1 MDLLTKIL
9 IIIAISLLKMLPL
22 QSQNLFQ
29 VELSEA
35 FVFYDLIREPNDIAN
50 AYKGYGTHT
59 SLDFWL
65 GKKVSPR
72 LELKAGLG
80 YSFFWN
86 WNYAVSDNSS
96 YLDFKLASNF
106 KVNKSLKFSATLS
119 NYLLLH
125 KEKQDEIRQFQTRL
139 FTNIDIGAE
148 IRINRKLGLTIN
160 SPITILPIAKSR
172 EGVGIFTP
180 DGPIKQWVEMWGIRL
195 GVIYNIN

>member
-1 MDLLTKIL
+1 M
-9 IIIAISLLKMLPL
+9 
-22 QSQNLFQ
+22 N
-29 VELSEA
+29 
-35 FVFYDLIREPNDIAN
+35 RR
-50 AYKGYGTHT
+50 
-59 SLDFWL
+59 LD
-65 GKKVSPR
+65 V
-72 LELKAGLG
+72 KAGLG

-86 WNYAVSDNSS
+86 WDYEVDDNTS
-96 YLDFKLASNF
+96 YLDFKVATNF
-106 KVNKSLKFSATLS
+106 KINKSLKFSATLS

-125 KEKQDEIRQFQTRL
+125 KEKQDRIRQFQTRF

-180 DGPIKQWVEMWGIRL
+180 DGPIKQWVEMWGLRL

>member
-1 MDLLTKIL
+1 MVRKIIIIICISFLKIL
-9 IIIAISLLKMLPL
+9 PVN
-22 QSQNLFQ
+22 SQNLFQ

-35 FVFYDLIREPNDIAN
+35 FVFYDLMRAPNDIAK

-65 GKKVSPR
+65 SNKMTSR
-72 LELKAGLG
+72 LDVKAGLG
-80 YSFFWN
+80 YTLFL
-86 WNYAVSDNSS
+86 YGDYEISDNSS
-96 YLDFKLASNF
+96 YLDIKVATNF
-106 KVNKSLKFSATLS
+106 KINKSLKLSATLS

-125 KEKQDEIRQFQTRL
+125 KEKQDEIRQFQTRF

-148 IRINRKLGLTIN
+148 IRINQKLGLTIN

-180 DGPIKQWVEMWGIRL
+180 DGPIKQWVEMWGLRL